1 MNLWLIIFAV
11 LAFANLVLL
20 GMLEDQRIKDGDESK
35 SQQKPSPFWQIN
47 TFFRAR
53 YSERGER
60 LKRLLIA
67 GVCSQLLA
75 GILWISQQ
83 V

>member
-11 LAFANLVLL
+11 LAFVNLVLL
-20 GMLEDQRIKDGDESK
+20 GMLDDQRIKDGVDNK
-35 SQQKPSPFWQIN
+35 SQQPSPFWQIN

-53 YSERGER
+53 YTPRGEW

-67 GVCSQLLA
+67 GVCCQLLA
-75 GILWISQQ
+75 GMLWIRQQ